1 MPQVNDKVL
10 RFKVIGNSANI
21 VYAVPL
27 DDLVSD
33 VLTADNLLEHLQA
46 DEPIT
51 LTKSASGTY
60 LTIGFNDEALKG
72 LSADIAAAKTE
83 VISGNNIKVTESKAE
98 DGHTIYEISGL
109 SVPDAVDIVS
119 SDNSINI
126 EKSTIDG
133 TSTYDLKIN
142 DTEFGEAEYGKFVK
156 YGSNSMDKV
165 GGNISNTGDAITLTV
180 GQVYHFDVNLY
191 ITNVDTTDEV
201 FFGHIKVNNVDVNG
215 FTGEMDRSIH
225 GSLAVNS
232 SFLFIPTETS
242 NVITLS
248 DGVGNTLATDFL
260 AIDVHRVSGLTASGG
275 SGGSGDNNKVAV
287 DASSD
292 AGFLEQVL
300 VSSSDVIS
308 LIKQNGQLRINYNS
322 DLTSDPKLSTI
333 DESQINSAGTNYG
346 GYSLKDGYNSIVWG
360 DNTNTSYN
368 WLNAKLSQYQRI
380 SSAQGTITKCN
391 IVLAGTLSGTK
402 PCINIGIFDNN
413 GVLLGQSGLIE
424 YGKDF
429 SSGNELL
436 QVDMHEEYS
445 GSLNIARNT
454 RYYIQVWTVG
464 VQLAAMAFNNTLNYS
479 YNYNLRQNLTTNV
492 KQPTF
497 VDPITYSFNGAE
509 YVDFVSFGASPII

>member
-46 DEPIT
+46 NEPIT

-60 LTIGFNDEALKG
+60 LTIGFNDEVLKG

-83 VISGNNIKVTESKAE
+83 VTSGVNIKVTESKAE

-126 EKSTIDG
+126 AKSTIDG
-133 TSTYDLKIN
+133 TSTYDFKIN

-156 YGSNSMDKV
+156 HGSTAMDKV

-215 FTGEMDRSIH
+215 FTGEMDRTIH

-242 NVITLS
+242 NVITLM
-248 DGVGNTLATDFL
+248 D
-260 AIDVHRVSGLTASGG
+260 
-275 SGGSGDNNKVAV
+275 
-287 DASSD
+287 
-292 AGFLEQVL
+292 
-300 VSSSDVIS
+300 
-308 LIKQNGQLRINYNS
+308 
-322 DLTSDPKLSTI
+322 
-333 DESQINSAGTNYG
+333 
-346 GYSLKDGYNSIVWG
+346 
-360 DNTNTSYN
+360 
-368 WLNAKLSQYQRI
+368 
-380 SSAQGTITKCN
+380 
-391 IVLAGTLSGTK
+391 
-402 PCINIGIFDNN
+402 
-413 GVLLGQSGLIE
+413 
-424 YGKDF
+424 
-429 SSGNELL
+429 
-436 QVDMHEEYS
+436 
-445 GSLNIARNT
+445 
-454 RYYIQVWTVG
+454 
-464 VQLAAMAFNNTLNYS
+464 
-479 YNYNLRQNLTTNV
+479 
-492 KQPTF
+492 
-497 VDPITYSFNGAE
+497 
-509 YVDFVSFGASPII
+509 

>member
-10 RFKVIGNSANI
+10 RFKVLGNSANI

-33 VLTADNLLEHLQA
+33 VLTADNLLEHLKA

-83 VISGNNIKVTESKAE
+83 VTAGDNIKVTESMAE

-109 SVPDAVDIVS
+109 SVPDEVDIVS
-119 SDNSINI
+119 SDNSISI
-126 EKSTIDG
+126 EKSTINGID
-133 TSTYDLKIN
+133 TYDLKIN
-142 DTEFGEAEYGKFVK
+142 DAELGEAEYGKFIK
-156 YGSNSMDKV
+156 YGSTSMDKV
-165 GGNISNTGDAITLTV
+165 GGNISNNGDAITLTV
-180 GQVYHFDVNLY
+180 GQVYHLDVNLY

-225 GSLAVNS
+225 GSLAVNT
-232 SFLFIPTETS
+232 SFLFIPTATS
-242 NVITLS
+242 NVITFS
-248 DGVGNTLATDFL
+248 DGLGNTLSTDFL
-260 AIDVHRVSGLTASGG
+260 AIDVHRVSGLTAGGG
-275 SGGSGDNNKVAV
+275 SGSSGDNNKVAV

-346 GYSLKDGYNSIVWG
+346 GYSLKDGYDSIVWN
-360 DNTNTSYN
+360 DTTFTSYN

-391 IVLAGTLSGTK
+391 IVLAGTLSGNK
-402 PCINIGIFDNN
+402 PCINIGIFSNE

-436 QVDMHEEYS
+436 QVDMHEEFA

-479 YNYNLRQNLTTNV
+479 YNYNLRQNLTTDV

-509 YVDFVSFGASPII
+509 YVDFVSFGASPIE

>member
-27 DDLVSD
+27 DDLVS

-60 LTIGFNDEALKG
+60 LTIGFNDETLKG

-83 VISGNNIKVTESKAE
+83 VTSGDNIKVTESKAE

-126 EKSTIDG
+126 EKSTING

-142 DTEFGEAEYGKFVK
+142 DTELGEAEYGKFVK
-156 YGSNSMDKV
+156 YGSTSMDKV

-215 FTGEMDRSIH
+215 FTGEMDKSIH
-225 GSLAVNS
+225 VSLAVNS
-232 SFLFIPTETS
+232 SFVFIPTETS

-248 DGVGNTLATDFL
+248 DGIGNTLASSFL

-333 DESQINSAGTNYG
+333 DESQINSADTNYG
-346 GYSLKDGYNSIVWG
+346 GYSLKDGYDSIVWG
-360 DNTNTSYN
+360 DNTNPSYN

-402 PCINIGIFDNN
+402 PCINVGIFDNN

-436 QVDMHEEYS
+436 QVDMHEEYA

-454 RYYIQVWTVG
+454 RYYIQVWTIG

-479 YNYNLRQNLTTNV
+479 YNYNLRQNLTTDV

-509 YVDFVSFGASPII
+509 YVDFVSFGASPIE

>member
-10 RFKVIGNSANI
+10 RFKVLGNSANI

-33 VLTADNLLEHLQA
+33 VLTADNLLEHLQS

-83 VISGNNIKVTESKAE
+83 VTAGDNIKVTESKAE

-119 SDNSINI
+119 SDNSVSI
-126 EKSTIDG
+126 EKSTIG
-133 TSTYDLKIN
+133 RIATYDLKIN
-142 DTEFGEAEYGKFVK
+142 DAEFGEAEYGKFIK
-156 YGSNSMDKV
+156 YGSTSMDKV
-165 GGNISNTGDAITLTV
+165 GGNIKNSGDTITLTI

-225 GSLAVNS
+225 GSISVNT
-232 SFLFIPTETS
+232 SFLFIPTEAS

-248 DGVGNTLATDFL
+248 DGLDNTIATSFL
-260 AIDVHRVSGLTASGG
+260 AIDVHRVSGLTAGG
-275 SGGSGDNNKVAV
+275 SGGSSDNNKVAV
-287 DASSD
+287 DATSD

-333 DESQINSAGTNYG
+333 DESQINSAGSNYG
-346 GYSLKDGYNSIVWG
+346 GYNLKSGYDSLVWG
-360 DNTNTSYN
+360 DTTNTSYE

-402 PCINIGIFDNN
+402 PCFNIGIFSNE

-436 QVDMHEEYS
+436 QVDMHEEYA

-479 YNYNLRQNLTTNV
+479 YNYNLRQNLTVEVN
-492 KQPTF
+492 QPAF

-509 YVDFVSFGASPII
+509 YVDFVSFGASPIE

>member
-83 VISGNNIKVTESKAE
+83 VTSGDNIKVTESKAE

-156 YGSNSMDKV
+156 YGSTSMDKV

-225 GSLAVNS
+225 GSLAVNT

-248 DGVGNTLATDFL
+248 DGLGNTLATSFL

-346 GYSLKDGYNSIVWG
+346 GYSLKDGYDSIVWG

-402 PCINIGIFDNN
+402 PCINVGIFDNN

-436 QVDMHEEYS
+436 QVDMHEEYA

-479 YNYNLRQNLTTNV
+479 YNYNLRQNLTAEV

-509 YVDFVSFGASPII
+509 YVDFVSFGASPIE

>member
-10 RFKVIGNSANI
+10 RFKVLGNSANI

-27 DDLVSD
+27 DNLVSD
-33 VLTADNLLEHLQA
+33 VLTADNLLEHLKA

-83 VISGNNIKVTESKAE
+83 VTAGDNIKVIESMAE

-109 SVPDAVDIVS
+109 SVPDEVDIVS

-126 EKSTIDG
+126 EKSTINGID
-133 TSTYDLKIN
+133 TYDLKIN

-156 YGSNSMDKV
+156 YGSTSMDKV
-165 GGNISNTGDAITLTV
+165 GGNISNNGDAITLTV
-180 GQVYHFDVNLY
+180 GQVYHLDVNLY

-225 GSLAVNS
+225 GSLAVNT
-232 SFLFIPTETS
+232 SFLFIPTAADNT
-242 NVITLS
+242 ITLS
-248 DGVGNTLATDFL
+248 DGIGNTLATNFL
-260 AIDVHRVSGLTASGG
+260 AIDVHRVSGLTAGG

-287 DASSD
+287 DATSD

-333 DESQINSAGTNYG
+333 DESQINSAGSNYG
-346 GYSLKDGYNSIVWG
+346 GYSLKAGYDSIVWN
-360 DNTNTSYN
+360 DKTNTSYE

-402 PCINIGIFDNN
+402 PCINIGIFSNE

-436 QVDMHEEYS
+436 QVNMHEEYA

-479 YNYNLRQNLTTNV
+479 YNYNLRQNLTTEIQ
-492 KQPTF
+492 QPTF
-497 VDPITYSFNGAE
+497 VDPITHSFNGAE
-509 YVDFVSFGASPII
+509 YVDFVSFGASPIV

>member
-27 DDLVSD
+27 DDLISD
-33 VLTADNLLEHLQA
+33 VLTADNLLAHLKA

-83 VISGNNIKVTESKAE
+83 VTAGDNIEVIESKAE
-98 DGHTIYEISGL
+98 DGHTIYKISGL
-109 SVPDAVDIVS
+109 SVPNAVDIVS
-119 SDNSINI
+119 SDNSISI
-126 EKSTIDG
+126 EKSSINGID
-133 TSTYDLKIN
+133 TYDLKIN
-142 DTEFGEAEYGKFVK
+142 DTEFSEAEWGKFTK
-156 YGSNSMDKV
+156 YGSTSMDKV
-165 GGNISNTGDAITLTV
+165 GGNIDKDGDSILLTI
-180 GQVYHFDVNLY
+180 GQVYHLDVNLY
-191 ITNVDTTDEV
+191 INNVVTSDKV
-201 FFGHIKVNNVDVNG
+201 FFGHILVNGQDVHG
-215 FTGEMDRSIH
+215 FTGEIDESLH
-225 GSLAVNS
+225 GSLAVNT
-232 SFLFIPTETS
+232 SFIFVPTSES
-242 NVITLS
+242 NVITLNNGQGS
-248 DGVGNTLATDFL
+248 TISTSFI
-260 AIDVHRVSGLTASGG
+260 AIDVHRVSGLTAGG
-275 SGGSGDNNKVAV
+275 GGGGSGDNNKVAV

-333 DESQINSAGTNYG
+333 DESQINGASSNYG
-346 GYSLKDGYNSIVWG
+346 GYSLKDGYDSIVW
-360 DNTNTSYN
+360 DDKTNTSYN

-391 IVLAGTLSGTK
+391 IVLTGTLSGTK
-402 PCINIGIFDNN
+402 PCFNVGIFDIN
-413 GVLLGQSGLIE
+413 GVILGQSGLIE

-429 SSGNELL
+429 SFGNELL
-436 QVDMHEEYS
+436 QVDMHEEYA
-445 GSLNIARNT
+445 GSLNIVRNT
-454 RYYIQVWTVG
+454 RYYIQVWTAG

-479 YNYNLRQNLTTNV
+479 YNYNLRQNLTTYV

-509 YVDFVSFGASPII
+509 YVDFVSFGASPIS

>member
-46 DEPIT
+46 NEPIT

-60 LTIGFNDEALKG
+60 LTIGFNDEVLKG

-83 VISGNNIKVTESKAE
+83 VTSGVNIKVTESKAE

-126 EKSTIDG
+126 AKSTIDG

-156 YGSNSMDKV
+156 HGSTAMDKV

-215 FTGEMDRSIH
+215 FTGEMDKSIH

-232 SFLFIPTETS
+232 SFLFIPTQTS

-248 DGVGNTLATDFL
+248 DGLGNTLDTSFL
-260 AIDVHRVSGLTASGG
+260 AIDVHRVSGLTAGG

-287 DASSD
+287 DATSD

-322 DLTSDPKLSTI
+322 DLMSDPKLSTI
-333 DESQINSAGTNYG
+333 DESQINSAGNNYG
-346 GYSLKDGYNSIVWG
+346 GYSLKAGYNSLVWG
-360 DNTNTSYN
+360 DTTNTSYD

-391 IVLAGTLSGTK
+391 IVLAGTLSGDK
-402 PCINIGIFDNN
+402 PCINVGIFDNN

-429 SSGNELL
+429 SSGNALL
-436 QVDMHEEYS
+436 QVDMHEEYA

-454 RYYIQVWTVG
+454 RYYIQVWTIG
-464 VQLAAMAFNNTLNYS
+464 VQMAAMAFNNTLNYA

-497 VDPITYSFNGAE
+497 VNPITYSFNGAD
-509 YVDFVSFGASPII
+509 YVDFVSFGASPIV

>member
-10 RFKVIGNSANI
+10 RFKVLGNSANI

-33 VLTADNLLEHLQA
+33 VLTADNLLAHLQA

-51 LTKSASGTY
+51 LIKSASGTY
-60 LTIGFNDEALKG
+60 LTIGFNDKVLKG
-72 LSADIAAAKTE
+72 LSTDIAAAKTE
-83 VISGNNIKVTESKAE
+83 VTAGDNIKVTESKAE

-126 EKSTIDG
+126 EKSTINGID
-133 TSTYDLKIN
+133 TYDLKIN
-142 DTEFGEAEYGKFVK
+142 DTEFGEAEYGKFIK
-156 YGSNSMDKV
+156 YGSTSMDKV
-165 GGNISNTGDAITLTV
+165 GGNISNNGDSITLTV
-180 GQVYHFDVNLY
+180 GQVYHFDINLY
-191 ITNVDTTDEV
+191 ITNVDTSDEV

-225 GSLAVNS
+225 GSLAVNT

-248 DGVGNTLATDFL
+248 DGLGNTLSTSFL
-260 AIDVHRVSGLTASGG
+260 AIDVHRVSGLTAGG

-287 DASSD
+287 DAASD

-333 DESQINSAGTNYG
+333 DESQINSAGSNYG
-346 GYSLKDGYNSIVWG
+346 GYSLKDGYDSLVWG

-402 PCINIGIFDNN
+402 PCINVGIFDNN

-436 QVDMHEEYS
+436 QVDMHEEYA

-479 YNYNLRQNLTTNV
+479 YNYNLRQNLTAEV

-509 YVDFVSFGASPII
+509 YVDFVSFGASPIE

>member
-10 RFKVIGNSANI
+10 RFKVLGNSANI

-27 DDLVSD
+27 DNLVSD
-33 VLTADNLLEHLQA
+33 VLTADNLLEHLKA

-83 VISGNNIKVTESKAE
+83 VTAGDNIKVTESMAE

-109 SVPDAVDIVS
+109 SVPDEVDIVS

-126 EKSTIDG
+126 EKSTINGID
-133 TSTYDLKIN
+133 TYDLKIN

-156 YGSNSMDKV
+156 YGSTSMDKV
-165 GGNISNTGDAITLTV
+165 GGNISNNGDAITLTV
-180 GQVYHFDVNLY
+180 GQVYHLDVNLY

-225 GSLAVNS
+225 GSLAVNT
-232 SFLFIPTETS
+232 SFLFIPTAADNT
-242 NVITLS
+242 ITLS
-248 DGVGNTLATDFL
+248 DGIGNTLATNFL
-260 AIDVHRVSGLTASGG
+260 AIDVHRVSGLTAGG

-287 DASSD
+287 DATSD

-333 DESQINSAGTNYG
+333 DESQINSAGSNYG
-346 GYSLKDGYNSIVWG
+346 GYSLKAGYDSIVWN
-360 DNTNTSYN
+360 DKTNTSYE

-402 PCINIGIFDNN
+402 PCINIGIFSNE

-436 QVDMHEEYS
+436 QVNMHEEYA

-479 YNYNLRQNLTTNV
+479 YNYNLRQNLTTEIQ
-492 KQPTF
+492 QPTF
-497 VDPITYSFNGAE
+497 VDPITHSFNGAE
-509 YVDFVSFGASPII
+509 YVDFVSFGASPIV

>member
-46 DEPIT
+46 NEPIT

-60 LTIGFNDEALKG
+60 LTIGFNDEVLKG

-83 VISGNNIKVTESKAE
+83 VTSGVNIKVTESKAE

-126 EKSTIDG
+126 AKSTIDG

-156 YGSNSMDKV
+156 HGSTAMDKV

-215 FTGEMDRSIH
+215 FTGEMDKSIH

-232 SFLFIPTETS
+232 SFLFIPTQTS

-248 DGVGNTLATDFL
+248 DGLGNTLDTSFL
-260 AIDVHRVSGLTASGG
+260 AIDVHRVSGLTAGG

-287 DASSD
+287 DATSD

-322 DLTSDPKLSTI
+322 DLMSDPKLSTI
-333 DESQINSAGTNYG
+333 DESQINSSGNNYG
-346 GYSLKDGYNSIVWG
+346 GYSLKAGYNSLVWG
-360 DNTNTSYN
+360 DTTNTSYD

-391 IVLAGTLSGTK
+391 IVLAGTLSGDK
-402 PCINIGIFDNN
+402 PCINVGIFDNN

-429 SSGNELL
+429 SSGNALL
-436 QVDMHEEYS
+436 QVDMHEEYA

-454 RYYIQVWTVG
+454 RYYIQVWTIG
-464 VQLAAMAFNNTLNYS
+464 VQMAAMAFNNTLNYA

-497 VDPITYSFNGAE
+497 VNPITYSFNGAD
-509 YVDFVSFGASPII
+509 YVDFVSFGASPIV

>member
-10 RFKVIGNSANI
+10 RFKVLGNSANI

-60 LTIGFNDEALKG
+60 LTIGFKDEVLKG
-72 LSADIAAAKTE
+72 LSADIATAKTE
-83 VISGNNIKVTESKAE
+83 VTAGDNIKVIESKAE

-126 EKSTIDG
+126 QKSSIDG
-133 TSTYDLKIN
+133 TDTYDLKIN
-142 DTEFGEAEYGKFVK
+142 DTEFGEAEYGKFIK
-156 YGSNSMDKV
+156 YGSTAMDKV
-165 GGNISNTGDAITLTV
+165 GGNISNNGDSITLTV

-225 GSLAVNS
+225 GSIAVNT

-248 DGVGNTLATDFL
+248 DGLGNTLATSFL
-260 AIDVHRVSGLTASGG
+260 AIDVHRVSGLTAGGG

-287 DASSD
+287 DASSS

-308 LIKQNGQLRINYNS
+308 LIKQNGQLRINYNN

-333 DESQINSAGTNYG
+333 DESQINSAGNNYG
-346 GYSLKDGYNSIVWG
+346 GYSLKDGYDSIVWG

-402 PCINIGIFDNN
+402 PCINVGIFDNN

-436 QVDMHEEYS
+436 QVDMHEEYA

-479 YNYNLRQNLTTNV
+479 YNYNLRQNLTAEV

-509 YVDFVSFGASPII
+509 YVDFVSFGASPIE

>member
-10 RFKVIGNSANI
+10 RFKVLGNSANI

-60 LTIGFNDEALKG
+60 LTIGFNDEVLKG
-72 LSADIAAAKTE
+72 LSTDIAAAKTE
-83 VISGNNIKVTESKAE
+83 VTAGDNIKVTESKAE

-109 SVPDAVDIVS
+109 SVPDEVDIVS

-126 EKSTIDG
+126 VKSTINGID
-133 TSTYDLKIN
+133 TYDLKIN

-156 YGSNSMDKV
+156 YGSTSMDKV
-165 GGNISNTGDAITLTV
+165 GGNISNSGDSITLTV

-191 ITNVDTTDEV
+191 ITNVDTIDEV

-215 FTGEMDRSIH
+215 FTGEMDKSIH
-225 GSLAVNS
+225 GSLAVNT

-248 DGVGNTLATDFL
+248 DGLGNTLDTSFL
-260 AIDVHRVSGLTASGG
+260 AIDVHRVSGLTAGGG

-287 DASSD
+287 DATSD

-333 DESQINSAGTNYG
+333 DESQINSAGSNYG
-346 GYSLKDGYNSIVWG
+346 GYSLKDGYDSIVWN
-360 DNTNTSYN
+360 DTTFTSYD

-402 PCINIGIFDNN
+402 PCINIGIFSNE

-436 QVDMHEEYS
+436 QVDMHEEYA

-479 YNYNLRQNLTTNV
+479 YNYNLRQNLTTEVN
-492 KQPTF
+492 KPTF
-497 VDPITYSFNGAE
+497 VNPITYSFNGAE
-509 YVDFVSFGASPII
+509 YVDFVSFGASPIA

>member
-10 RFKVIGNSANI
+10 RFKVLGNSANI

-33 VLTADNLLEHLQA
+33 VLTADNLLEHLQS

-83 VISGNNIKVTESKAE
+83 VTAGDNIKVTESKAE

-119 SDNSINI
+119 SDNSVSI
-126 EKSTIDG
+126 EKSTIG
-133 TSTYDLKIN
+133 RTSTYDLKIN
-142 DTEFGEAEYGKFVK
+142 DAEFGEAEYGKFIK
-156 YGSNSMDKV
+156 YGSTSMDKV
-165 GGNISNTGDAITLTV
+165 GGNIKNSGDTITLTI

-225 GSLAVNS
+225 GSISVNT
-232 SFLFIPTETS
+232 SFLFIPTEAS

-248 DGVGNTLATDFL
+248 DGLDNTIATSFL
-260 AIDVHRVSGLTASGG
+260 AIDVHRVSGLTAGG

-287 DASSD
+287 DATSD

-333 DESQINSAGTNYG
+333 DESQINSAGSNYG
-346 GYSLKDGYNSIVWG
+346 GYNLKSGYDSLVWG
-360 DNTNTSYN
+360 DTTNTSYE

-402 PCINIGIFDNN
+402 PCINIGIFSNE

-436 QVDMHEEYS
+436 QVDMHEEYA

-479 YNYNLRQNLTTNV
+479 YNYNLRQNLTVEVN
-492 KQPTF
+492 QPTF

-509 YVDFVSFGASPII
+509 YVDFVSFGASPIE

>member
-1 MPQVNDKVL
+1 MTQVKDKVL
-10 RFKVIGNSANI
+10 RFKVLGNSANI

-33 VLTADNLLEHLQA
+33 VLTADHLLEHLKA

-83 VISGNNIKVTESKAE
+83 VTAGDNIKVTESMAE

-109 SVPDAVDIVS
+109 SVPDEVDIVS
-119 SDNSINI
+119 SDNSISI
-126 EKSTIDG
+126 EKSTINGID
-133 TSTYDLKIN
+133 TYDLKIN
-142 DTEFGEAEYGKFVK
+142 DAELAEYGKFVK
-156 YGSNSMDKV
+156 HGSTSMDKV
-165 GGNISNTGDAITLTV
+165 GGNISNNGDAITLTV
-180 GQVYHFDVNLY
+180 GQVYHLDVNLY

-215 FTGEMDRSIH
+215 FTGEMDKSIH
-225 GSLAVNS
+225 GSLAVNT
-232 SFLFIPTETS
+232 SFLFIPTAADNT
-242 NVITLS
+242 ITLS
-248 DGVGNTLATDFL
+248 DGVGNTLSTNFL
-260 AIDVHRVSGLTASGG
+260 AIDVHRVSGLTAGGG
-275 SGGSGDNNKVAV
+275 SGSSGDNNKVAV
-287 DASSD
+287 DAASD

-333 DESQINSAGTNYG
+333 DESQINSAGSNYG
-346 GYSLKDGYNSIVWG
+346 GYSLKAGYDSLVWN
-360 DNTNTSYN
+360 DTTFTSYD

-402 PCINIGIFDNN
+402 PCINVGIFDNN

-436 QVDMHEEYS
+436 QVDMHEEYA

-479 YNYNLRQNLTTNV
+479 YNYNLRQNLTTEVN
-492 KQPTF
+492 KPTF

-509 YVDFVSFGASPII
+509 YVDFVSFGASPIE

>member
-1 MPQVNDKVL
+1 MPRVNDKVL
-10 RFKVIGNSANI
+10 RFKVLGNSANI

-27 DDLVSD
+27 DNLVSD
-33 VLTADNLLEHLQA
+33 VLTADNLLEHLKA

-83 VISGNNIKVTESKAE
+83 VTSGDNIKVIESKAE

-133 TSTYDLKIN
+133 IDTYDLKIN
-142 DTEFGEAEYGKFVK
+142 DTELAEYGKFVK
-156 YGSNSMDKV
+156 YGSTSMNKV
-165 GGNISNTGDAITLTV
+165 GGNISNNGDSITLTV
-180 GQVYHFDVNLY
+180 GQVYHLDVNLY

-225 GSLAVNS
+225 GSIAVNT

-248 DGVGNTLATDFL
+248 DGLGNTLSTDFL
-260 AIDVHRVSGLTASGG
+260 AIDVHRVSGLTAGG

-287 DASSD
+287 DATSD

-333 DESQINSAGTNYG
+333 DESQINSAGSNYG
-346 GYSLKDGYNSIVWG
+346 GYSLKDGYDSLVWG
-360 DNTNTSYN
+360 DTTNTSYE
-368 WLNAKLSQYQRI
+368 WVNAKLSQYQRI

-402 PCINIGIFDNN
+402 PCINVGIFSNE

-436 QVDMHEEYS
+436 QVDMHEEYA

-479 YNYNLRQNLTTNV
+479 YNYNLRQNLTTHV

-497 VDPITYSFNGAE
+497 VDPITYSFNGAD
-509 YVDFVSFGASPII
+509 YVDFVSFGASPIK

>member
-10 RFKVIGNSANI
+10 RFKVLGNSANI

-33 VLTADNLLEHLQA
+33 VLTADNLLAHLKA

-72 LSADIAAAKTE
+72 LSADIVAAKTE
-83 VISGNNIKVTESKAE
+83 VTAGDNIKVTESKAE

-156 YGSNSMDKV
+156 YGSTSMDKV
-165 GGNISNTGDAITLTV
+165 GGNISNNGDAITLTV

-225 GSLAVNS
+225 GSLAVNT
-232 SFLFIPTETS
+232 SFLFIPTAADNT
-242 NVITLS
+242 ITLS
-248 DGVGNTLATDFL
+248 DGLGNTLSTSFL
-260 AIDVHRVSGLTASGG
+260 AIDVHRVSGLTAGSG

-287 DASSD
+287 DASSS

-333 DESQINSAGTNYG
+333 DESQINSAGSNYG
-346 GYSLKDGYNSIVWG
+346 GYSLKDGYDSIVWN
-360 DNTNTSYN
+360 DTTFTSYN

-402 PCINIGIFDNN
+402 PCINIGIFSNE

-436 QVDMHEEYS
+436 QVDMHEEYA

-479 YNYNLRQNLTTNV
+479 YNYNLRQNLTTEVN
-492 KQPTF
+492 QPTF

-509 YVDFVSFGASPII
+509 YVDFVSFGASPIE

>member
-1 MPQVNDKVL
+1 MPQVKDKVL
-10 RFKVIGNSANI
+10 RFKVLGNSANI

-27 DDLVSD
+27 DNLVSD
-33 VLTADNLLEHLQA
+33 VLTADNLLEHLKA

-83 VISGNNIKVTESKAE
+83 VTAGDNIKVTESMAE

-109 SVPDAVDIVS
+109 SIPDEVDIVS

-126 EKSTIDG
+126 EKSTINGID
-133 TSTYDLKIN
+133 TYDLKIN
-142 DTEFGEAEYGKFVK
+142 DTETAEYGKFIK
-156 YGSNSMDKV
+156 YGSTSMDKV
-165 GGNISNTGDAITLTV
+165 GGNISNNGDAITLTV
-180 GQVYHFDVNLY
+180 GQVYHLDVNLY

-225 GSLAVNS
+225 GSLAVNT
-232 SFLFIPTETS
+232 SFLFIPTAAS
-242 NVITLS
+242 NVITFS
-248 DGVGNTLATDFL
+248 DGLGNTLSTDFL
-260 AIDVHRVSGLTASGG
+260 AIDVHRVSGLTSAG
-275 SGGSGDNNKVAV
+275 GGSGDNNKVAV

-333 DESQINSAGTNYG
+333 DESQINSAGSNYG
-346 GYSLKDGYNSIVWG
+346 GYSLKDGYDSIVWN
-360 DNTNTSYN
+360 DTTFTSYD

-391 IVLAGTLSGTK
+391 IVLAGTLSGNK
-402 PCINIGIFDNN
+402 PCINVGIFDNN

-436 QVDMHEEYS
+436 QVDMHEEYA

-464 VQLAAMAFNNTLNYS
+464 VQLAAMAFNNSLNYS
-479 YNYNLRQNLTTNV
+479 YNYNLRQNLTTDV

-497 VDPITYSFNGAE
+497 VNPITYSFNGAE
-509 YVDFVSFGASPII
+509 YVDFVSFGASPIA

>member
-10 RFKVIGNSANI
+10 RFKVLGNSANI

-33 VLTADNLLEHLQA
+33 VLTADNLLAHLKA

-72 LSADIAAAKTE
+72 LSADIVAAKTE
-83 VISGNNIKVTESKAE
+83 VTAGDNIKVTESKAE

-156 YGSNSMDKV
+156 YGSTSMDKV
-165 GGNISNTGDAITLTV
+165 GGNISNNGDAITLTV

-225 GSLAVNS
+225 GSLAVNT
-232 SFLFIPTETS
+232 SFLFIPTAADNT
-242 NVITLS
+242 ITLS
-248 DGVGNTLATDFL
+248 DGLGNTLSTSFL
-260 AIDVHRVSGLTASGG
+260 AIDVHRVSGLTSGSG

-287 DASSD
+287 DASSS

-333 DESQINSAGTNYG
+333 DESQINSAGSNYG
-346 GYSLKDGYNSIVWG
+346 GYSLKDGYDSIVWN
-360 DNTNTSYN
+360 DTTFTSYN

-402 PCINIGIFDNN
+402 PCINIGIFSNE

-436 QVDMHEEYS
+436 QVDMHEEYA

-479 YNYNLRQNLTTNV
+479 YNYNLRQNLTTEVN
-492 KQPTF
+492 QPTF

-509 YVDFVSFGASPII
+509 YVDFVSFGASPIE

>member
-10 RFKVIGNSANI
+10 RFKVLGNSANI

-60 LTIGFNDEALKG
+60 LTIGFKDEVLKG
-72 LSADIAAAKTE
+72 LSADIATAKTE
-83 VISGNNIKVTESKAE
+83 VTAGDNIKVIESKAE

-126 EKSTIDG
+126 EKSSIDG
-133 TSTYDLKIN
+133 TDTYDLKIN
-142 DTEFGEAEYGKFVK
+142 DTEFGEAEYGKFIK
-156 YGSNSMDKV
+156 YGSTAMDKV
-165 GGNISNTGDAITLTV
+165 GGNISNNGDSITLTV
-180 GQVYHFDVNLY
+180 GQVYHFDINLY
-191 ITNVDTTDEV
+191 ITNVDTSDAV

-225 GSLAVNS
+225 GSLAVNT

-248 DGVGNTLATDFL
+248 DGLGNTLSTSFL
-260 AIDVHRVSGLTASGG
+260 AIDVHRVSGLTAGG

-287 DASSD
+287 DATSD

-333 DESQINSAGTNYG
+333 DESQINSAGSNYG
-346 GYSLKDGYNSIVWG
+346 GYSLKDGYDSLVWG

-402 PCINIGIFDNN
+402 PCINVGIFDNN

-436 QVDMHEEYS
+436 QVDMHEEYA

-479 YNYNLRQNLTTNV
+479 YNYNLRQNLTAEV

-509 YVDFVSFGASPII
+509 YVDFVSFGASPIS

>member
-60 LTIGFNDEALKG
+60 LTIGFNDEVLKG
-72 LSADIAAAKTE
+72 LNADIAAAKTE
-83 VISGNNIKVTESKAE
+83 VTSGVNIKVTESKAE

-126 EKSTIDG
+126 EKSTING

-156 YGSNSMDKV
+156 YGSTSMDKV

-215 FTGEMDRSIH
+215 FTGEMDKSIH

-248 DGVGNTLATDFL
+248 DGVGNTLATSFL

-275 SGGSGDNNKVAV
+275 SGSGDNNKVAV
-287 DASSD
+287 DASSA

-346 GYSLKDGYNSIVWG
+346 GYSLKDGYDSIVWG

-391 IVLAGTLSGTK
+391 IVLAGSLSGAK
-402 PCINIGIFDNN
+402 PCINVGIFDNN

-436 QVDMHEEYS
+436 QVDMHEEYA

-479 YNYNLRQNLTTNV
+479 YNYNLRQNLTTDV

-497 VDPITYSFNGAE
+497 VNPITYSFNGAE
-509 YVDFVSFGASPII
+509 YVDFVSFGASPIV